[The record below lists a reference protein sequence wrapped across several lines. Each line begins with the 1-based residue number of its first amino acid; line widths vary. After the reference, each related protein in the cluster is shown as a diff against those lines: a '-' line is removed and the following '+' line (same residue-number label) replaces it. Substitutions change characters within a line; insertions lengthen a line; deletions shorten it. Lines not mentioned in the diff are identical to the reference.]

1 MHYMI
6 RDFRYELTA
15 EATDKTITQYLHQM
29 GYSHHII
36 TSLKRTQAGICLN
49 GIRAYAS
56 QRIRPGDIL
65 TIHLEEPESSPGIVP
80 APVPFDILYED
91 MDLLIVNKPA
101 DTPIHP
107 SPGNFNNTLANGL
120 ACYFARQNVPY
131 VYRCINRLD
140 RDTTGLLILAK
151 HGISGAILSDQMMKR
166 RIIRTYHA
174 LAEGI
179 TPSEGTIDAPIARKG
194 GSVIERCI
202 NYETGEQAV
211 THYRRLDTGQIDSAS
226 EKILYSR
233 LELKLETGRTHQ
245 IRVHMQ
251 SIGHPLLGDTLY
263 RPENPAEFSHQA
275 LHSYSLEFTHP
286 ITGAPMY
293 FSVPEPW

>member
-15 EATDKTITQYLHQM
+15 EAADKTITQYLHQM

-36 TSLKRTQAGICLN
+36 TSLKRTPAGICLN
-49 GIRAYAS
+49 GSRAYVS

-65 TIHLEEPESSPGIVP
+65 TIHLEEPESSRGIVP

-107 SPGNFNNTLANGL
+107 SPGNFNNTLANGI
-120 ACYFARQNVPY
+120 ACYFARQNIPY

-151 HGISGAILSDQMMKR
+151 HGISGAILSNQMMKR
-166 RIIRTYHA
+166 RIIRTYRA

-179 TPSEGTIDAPIARKG
+179 TPSEGTIDAPIARKE

-202 NYETGEQAV
+202 NYEAGERAV
-211 THYRRLDTGQIDSAS
+211 THYRRLDKGQIGSGS

-263 RPENPAEFSHQA
+263 HPENHAGFSHQA
-275 LHSYSLEFTHP
+275 LHSYSLKFTHP